1 MVERE
6 VVVVPESGIHA
17 RPVAR
22 IVQAAKKRES
32 NITMSK
38 DGMEVS
44 AKSSL
49 RLTTLGAVKGDT
61 VVIRADGADEEEA
74 VEAIAAIVSSEE
86 V

>member
-6 VVVVPESGIHA
+6 VVVVPEQGIHA

-22 IVQAAKKRES
+22 IVQAAKKCASEV
-32 NITMSK
+32 TMGK

-61 VVIRADGADEEEA
+61 VVIRATGEDEEEA
-74 VEAIAAIVSSEE
+74 VEAIAAIVASEE

>member
-6 VVVVPESGIHA
+6 VVVVPEQGIHA

-22 IVQAAKKRES
+22 IVQAAKKCES
-32 NITMSK
+32 DITMSK

-61 VVIRADGADEEEA
+61 VLIRADGPDEEEA
-74 VEAIAAIVSSEE
+74 IEAIAAIVTSEE

>member
-6 VVVVPESGIHA
+6 VVVVPEQGIHA

-22 IVQAAKKRES
+22 IVQAAKKCES
-32 NITMSK
+32 DITMSK

-61 VVIRADGADEEEA
+61 VLIRADGADEEEA
-74 VEAIAAIVSSEE
+74 LEAIAAIVSSEE